1 MEMLIGSLSALGQ
14 DWRAW
19 VVAGLVTLKAL
30 MSFYHLMRCPVQNGT
45 YEVPRE
51 LAVKSAEFTFNPPLS
66 YLGMMLL
73 GISMAIGG
81 LYLLNHPHWGPV
93 ALGVVVIGVFIFMT
107 EPSRLRVNNSRIS
120 VFAATLAGE
129 EAASLARDDLRDAHK
144 QRAMFE
150 FTIAAALIAA
160 LTMT

>member
-19 VVAGLVTLKAL
+19 LVAGLVTLKAIT
-30 MSFYHLMRCPVQNGT
+30 SVYYLMRCPVQNGT
-45 YEVPRE
+45 YQVPRE
-51 LAVKSAEFTFNPPLS
+51 LAVKSAEFKFNAPLS

-73 GISMAIGG
+73 GIAMAVGG
-81 LYLLNHPHWGPV
+81 LYALDSPHWGPI

-120 VFAATLAGE
+120 VFAATLQGE
-129 EAASLARDDLRDAHK
+129 EAADLARGDLRDAHR

-150 FTIAAALIAA
+150 FTIALTLIMA
-160 LTMT
+160 LTLT